1 MWLIIS
7 DQAFT
12 MRPTRAKTPA
22 RTPGGL
28 GGLRT
33 PARPVRTPLRPGSD
47 TDNKDPVEVYCR
59 VRPSDEEK
67 EGSCIKILSDTVIQL
82 TPPISS
88 RAYFSGKETQYS
100 FKG

>member
-1 MWLIIS
+1 
-7 DQAFT
+7 

-28 GGLRT
+28 GGIRT
-33 PARPVRTPLRPGSD
+33 PARTPMRAAAARQRPLMED
-47 TDNKDPVEVYCR
+47 THKDPVEVYCR
-59 VRPSDEEK
+59 VRPNEEEEEASVK
-67 EGSCIKILSDTVIQL
+67 VIGDTKVQL

-88 RAYFSGKETQYS
+88 RAYTTGKETQYS